1 MAHFHYQATSVSGQT
16 HDGIMEAHDEDAL
29 YRQLRQDDLFLLA
42 ARPAKA
48 RRLDRSIRLSRKER
62 LEISHHLATVL
73 AAGIGILTALEDLA
87 EQVAPSQRQMVSS
100 LADRVR
106 GGDNLS
112 AAMELFPDAF
122 PEAYVRVVEAGEATG
137 SLAERF
143 QDLVADLEWQIELR
157 RLVRRATVYPV
168 TVMVALVGLVTLIFT
183 FVVPKF
189 AAVFIQVG
197 VELPV
202 PTRVVMA
209 TSRFM
214 AGHAGLL
221 GGGIGGVIVV
231 VWMLRRFAQG
241 RYLIDR
247 LLLTLPLLGGVR
259 AKLAV
264 ALAAHVIGLLYRAGV
279 GLLKALQIA
288 SGVVASPVYQTALQ
302 RASERIREGAT
313 LSEALGSSECFPSL
327 FLRMVQVGESTGDLD
342 ATLGRVNRYYRA
354 EVPRTVEMTLAVL
367 QPALLAILG
376 AVVAG
381 VALSVF
387 LPMYRMMEVI
397 K

>member
-1 MAHFHYQATSVSGQT
+1 MPHFHYQATSLAGQT
-16 HDGIMEAHDEDAL
+16 CAGVMDAADEGEL
-29 YRQLRQDDLFLLA
+29 YQRLRQDELFLLA
-42 ARPAKA
+42 ARPARA
-48 RRLDRSIRLSRKER
+48 RRLDRSVRLSRKER

-87 EQVAPSQRQMVSS
+87 EQVAPRHRQMGST

-112 AAMELFPDAF
+112 AAMELFPEAF

-168 TVMVALVGLVTLIFT
+168 TVVVALVGLVTLIFT

-189 AAVFIQVG
+189 AEVFVQVG
-197 VELPV
+197 VDLPL

-214 AGHAGLL
+214 ADHAALL
-221 GGGIGGVIVV
+221 GGGVAGVILGVGV
-231 VWMLRRFAQG
+231 LRRFAHG
-241 RYLIDR
+241 RYLLDR
-247 LLLTLPLLGGVR
+247 LLLALPLLGGLR

-264 ALAAHVIGLLYRAGV
+264 ALAAHLIGLLYRAGV
-279 GLLKALQIA
+279 GLLKALHIA
-288 SGVVASPVYQTALQ
+288 SGVVASPVYQAALQ
-302 RASERIREGAT
+302 RAGERIREGST
-313 LSEALGSSECFPSL
+313 LSEALGSSACFPSL

-354 EVPRTVEMTLAVL
+354 EVPRTVETTLAVL
-367 QPALLAILG
+367 QPVLLAVLG

-397 K
+397 E

>member
-1 MAHFHYQATSVSGQT
+1 MTRFDYQATSLSGQT
-16 HDGIMEAHDEDAL
+16 HAGVMEAVDEDEL
-29 YRQLRQDDLFLLA
+29 YQRLRREELFLLS

-48 RRLDRSIRLSRKER
+48 RRIDRSVRLSRKER

-87 EQVAPSQRQMVSS
+87 HQVAPRQRQMVAT

-112 AAMELFPDAF
+112 AALELFPDAF
-122 PEAYVRVVEAGEATG
+122 PEAYLRVVEAGEATG
-137 SLAERF
+137 SLAERL

-157 RLVRRATVYPV
+157 RLVRRATIYPA
-168 TVMVALVGLVTLIFT
+168 TVVVALTGLVTLIFT

-189 AAVFIQVG
+189 AQVFTDIG
-197 VELPV
+197 VDLPL
-202 PTRVVMA
+202 PTRAVVA

-214 AGHAGLL
+214 AGHAVFLGSVVGGLIL
-221 GGGIGGVIVV
+221 G
-231 VWMLRRFAQG
+231 VWVLCRFAHG

-247 LLLTLPLLGGVR
+247 VLLSLPLLGSLR

-279 GLLKALQIA
+279 GLLKALQIG
-288 SGVVASPVYQTALQ
+288 SGVVASPVYQAALQ
-302 RASERIREGAT
+302 RASERIGEGAS
-313 LSEALGSSECFPSL
+313 LSEALGGSAAFPSL

-354 EVPRTVEMTLAVL
+354 DVPRTVEMTLAVL